1 MKHFKRRTNQ
11 EQKEEQRENLLEHYE
26 KENRKDPYCCF
37 TMLNIKIAQK
47 LRLVNMFAIIG
58 LVQNNNTTTYE
69 KELKMNFADIVNEKI
84 DAAVDTADTQVTAD
98 AAVHFIKDLVEVA
111 NDFGDIDAE
120 YLNKIVLTDFVKT
133 IS

>member
-11 EQKEEQRENLLEHYE
+11 EQKEEQLENLLEHYK

-37 TMLNIKIAQK
+37 TILNIKIAQK
-47 LRLVNMFAIIG
+47 LCLVNMFAIIG
-58 LVQNNNTTTYE
+58 FIQKNTTNHE
-69 KELKMNFADIVNEKI
+69 KEIKMNFADIVNEKI
-84 DAAVDTADTQVTAD
+84 DAAVDTADAQVTAD
-98 AAVHFIKDLVEVA
+98 AAVRFIKDLVEVA
-111 NDFGDIDAE
+111 NDFGDIDAA